1 MADDSTYYHRHM
13 KDLLHQ
19 TTPHLGLLVLL
30 AAALGCLVLLFELF
44 VGLTFAG
51 GNDLSVGPSLEVPSG
66 ASLMTVLAAV
76 TCIALGAAALLLL
89 RRWLKDRP
97 GTPRWVMV
105 CGGAPA
111 VAIVALGIY
120 LLVSG
125 TTHGSLPYG
134 SIPYVNY
141 QVNAGGMDPLGVTV
155 VAIVVLAVVLVGV
168 MKPRLLILLL
178 ALFLVSILM
187 FGLLSSSALQGQNLF
202 GRPSQLQPTA
212 GYAEEVNAL
221 RQRGPVIVPSSQE
234 LDTGAVERPVGDPGS
249 GDSRTG
255 EAARTGGPSP
265 RTPSAASADDHP
277 PQPTPAV
284 RDSATEATEPVFMEV
299 KGERTTPV
307 GVPYRLT
314 GALTG
319 ADGEPL
325 PSMPVTINVDRQ
337 PEAILHTDAQGGF
350 VWETVFNEATEATVD
365 IGFPGNT
372 ELGPSQTRWP
382 VTAAT
387 PEIAVEPP
395 EPVARGDA
403 LMLRGTVSVGGR
415 PAPDTP
421 VTVDGEQ
428 LGRTDANGAFALPF
442 QVPAG
447 AALGTLPLELA
458 APALKAAA
466 IVLAP
471 VMSATSLLVTPLGR
485 LIHGLPLPVE
495 ARLLDD
501 QGIGIPNA
509 TIHDGQG
516 GTGITGPDGVAKF
529 VLPALE
535 GVDLSEI
542 LTTFKFDGD
551 ESNLPV
557 DHAVEAPVSSD
568 GGFNWLLWVGLPLAV
583 VIGSVA
589 AYLLARR
596 FRSLAGLLRRAC
608 GLVPF
613 LWGSLATRRRRN
625 SRSGEEEERVPALLD
640 LSFPKLPADGE
651 KVWQVGEQVSLQCVL
666 IGGSGEP
673 MDRVAVEL
681 DWGDSNDPSQLTTDR
696 KGRCVATWSAYE
708 EGTYRVTASFAG
720 DDHYLPA
727 TAVED
732 FRVRGQVA
740 THLDIALVKPAEDL
754 PYIWGIG
761 EPVHVEIMLR
771 DDSGEGVG
779 GRTVTA
785 MIGEPGQPV
794 GLLTDAGGQCRISWT
809 GAVPGTYRVVVD
821 FAGEDQC
828 LPTSAHHEFEVV
840 DFRDDVVRRYNSFL
854 PWVREREPRVS
865 EQTTPREM
873 EVMVVD
879 SGMPIDHRAMEVVIA
894 RFEEADYSLH
904 DIDRPR
910 FEAMYRAR
918 RKIVGD

>member
-1 MADDSTYYHRHM
+1 M
-13 KDLLHQ
+13 
-19 TTPHLGLLVLL
+19 
-30 AAALGCLVLLFELF
+30 
-44 VGLTFAG
+44 
-51 GNDLSVGPSLEVPSG
+51 
-66 ASLMTVLAAV
+66 
-76 TCIALGAAALLLL
+76 
-89 RRWLKDRP
+89 
-97 GTPRWVMV
+97 
-105 CGGAPA
+105 
-111 VAIVALGIY
+111 
-120 LLVSG
+120 
-125 TTHGSLPYG
+125 
-134 SIPYVNY
+134 
-141 QVNAGGMDPLGVTV
+141 
-155 VAIVVLAVVLVGV
+155 
-168 MKPRLLILLL
+168 
-178 ALFLVSILM
+178 
-187 FGLLSSSALQGQNLF
+187 
-202 GRPSQLQPTA
+202 
-212 GYAEEVNAL
+212 
-221 RQRGPVIVPSSQE
+221 
-234 LDTGAVERPVGDPGS
+234 
-249 GDSRTG
+249 
-255 EAARTGGPSP
+255 
-265 RTPSAASADDHP
+265 
-277 PQPTPAV
+277 
-284 RDSATEATEPVFMEV
+284 
-299 KGERTTPV
+299 
-307 GVPYRLT
+307 
-314 GALTG
+314 
-319 ADGEPL
+319 
-325 PSMPVTINVDRQ
+325 
-337 PEAILHTDAQGGF
+337 
-350 VWETVFNEATEATVD
+350 
-365 IGFPGNT
+365 
-372 ELGPSQTRWP
+372 
-382 VTAAT
+382 
-387 PEIAVEPP
+387 
-395 EPVARGDA
+395 
-403 LMLRGTVSVGGR
+403 
-415 PAPDTP
+415 
-421 VTVDGEQ
+421 
-428 LGRTDANGAFALPF
+428 
-442 QVPAG
+442 
-447 AALGTLPLELA
+447 
-458 APALKAAA
+458 
-466 IVLAP
+466 
-471 VMSATSLLVTPLGR
+471 
-485 LIHGLPLPVE
+485 E

-720 DDHYLPA
+720 DDHYFPA

-732 FRVRGQVA
+732 FRVPGQVA

-761 EPVHVEIMLR
+761 EPVHVGIMLR